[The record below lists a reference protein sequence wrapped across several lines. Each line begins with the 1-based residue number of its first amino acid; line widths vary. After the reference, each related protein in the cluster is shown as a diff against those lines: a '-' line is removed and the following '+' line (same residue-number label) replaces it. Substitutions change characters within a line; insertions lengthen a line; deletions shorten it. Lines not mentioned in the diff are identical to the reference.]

1 MDLVADGL
9 LIAGALAAA
18 FYCWVLS
25 VRVRSLTDLDNGLGA
40 AIATLSGKVD
50 DMQKALEATRD
61 AAGATVLELEEVTE
75 RAENAARRLEDLV
88 KRSRQHAKRNP
99 QPVATQDWDEPE
111 EPVVEAVEKPQEEE
125 AEQTAIVSAAERLQA
140 QIRER
145 LSSRSDGD
153 TSDDIVQT
161 LQNLLTANK

>member
-1 MDLVADGL
+1 MHGFVPNKGPEDQF
-9 LIAGALAAA
+9 INR
-18 FYCWVLS
+18 F
-25 VRVRSLTDLDNGLGA
+25 VRGQR
-40 AIATLSGKVD
+40 
-50 DMQKALEATRD
+50 
-61 AAGATVLELEEVTE
+61 
-75 RAENAARRLEDLV
+75 
-88 KRSRQHAKRNP
+88 AKRNP

>member
-18 FYCWVLS
+18 FYCWILS

-50 DMQKALEATRD
+50 DMQNALEATRD
-61 AAGATVLELEEVTE
+61 AAGATVLELEDVTE
-75 RAENAARRLEDLV
+75 RAESAARRLEDLV
-88 KRSRQHAKRNP
+88 KRSRQQAKR
-99 QPVATQDWDEPE
+99 QPVATPEWDEPE
-111 EPVVEAVEKPQEEE
+111 EPPVETVEAPPRED

-153 TSDDIVQT
+153 ASDDIVQT

>member
-88 KRSRQHAKRNP
+88 KNP
-99 QPVATQDWDEPE
+99 FSNE
-111 EPVVEAVEKPQEEE
+111 
-125 AEQTAIVSAAERLQA
+125 
-140 QIRER
+140 
-145 LSSRSDGD
+145 
-153 TSDDIVQT
+153 
-161 LQNLLTANK
+161 